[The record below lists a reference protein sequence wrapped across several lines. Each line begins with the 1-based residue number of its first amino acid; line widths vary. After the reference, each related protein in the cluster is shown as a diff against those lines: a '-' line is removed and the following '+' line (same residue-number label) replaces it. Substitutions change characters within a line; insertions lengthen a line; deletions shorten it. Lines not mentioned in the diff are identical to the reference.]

1 MMKRREE
8 GEKEKNDGQNDI
20 KGKVGRAGM
29 NDEGSVHGWQMLF
42 AEEKARGVGVYDNL
56 NFTRSI
62 ISPVL
67 NSNCVHRSNPRRHN
81 NRRPHTSVYR

>member
-1 MMKRREE
+1 MMKKREE

-29 NDEGSVHGWQMLF
+29 NDEGSVHGWQILF

-56 NFTRSI
+56 NF
-62 ISPVL
+62 PHGVL
-67 NSNCVHRSNPRRHN
+67 Y
-81 NRRPHTSVYR
+81 RPS